1 MSDAKDVLKW
11 FLEHPIITASG
22 LLLAVLTI
30 WVAAVNEDV
39 IPVNTKL
46 TMLMVLFV
54 GVLVWWFG
62 TENILDREIGK

>member
-1 MSDAKDVLKW
+1 MSDIKDVIKW

-22 LLLAVLTI
+22 LLFAVLTI
-30 WVAAVNEDV
+30 WVASVNENV

-62 TENILDREIGK
+62 TENILSREIEK